1 MNFDIRSPED
11 LIYEYGME
19 KYVKSEDLLKCAA
32 FFVMVICMIIV
43 NIYARTKAEE
53 NIGDRAR
60 YLDNKDLSPKQR
72 EYIQNEIEVEK
83 STSLTVWCI
92 TLAFGIFNIPS
103 KYLKY
108 ICNK

>member
-19 KYVKSEDLLKCAA
+19 KYVKSEDLLKGAA

-53 NIGDRAR
+53 NIGDCAR
-60 YLDNKDLSPKQR
+60 YLENRDLSPEQKD
-72 EYIQNEIEVEK
+72 YIQKQIEVEK
-83 STSLTVWCI
+83 STSLTVWCV

-103 KYLKY
+103 KYVSEIY
-108 ICNK
+108 Q